1 MLQLKV
7 MGRPLCDFKALEA
20 IDNKIRECCDSGL
33 LMFTLCAYL
42 FVHCSYMGVEM
53 SSMQLR
59 TLTFAVSIALAGAA
73 MAQEADGRTR
83 FILAASWQPAFCQT
97 NQKKAECASQTGER
111 HDATNFSLHG
121 LWPMRQDYCGVSD
134 DQKAADKDGKWAAL
148 PEVTLSA
155 ETQAALAKAMP
166 GTQSG
171 LERHEWTKH
180 GTCTKMSAE
189 DYFGV
194 GLHLVGAL
202 NASAVRDLF
211 AANIGKTVKS
221 DAIKAAFDKS
231 FGPGAGDRV
240 KMSCRRAG
248 NVRMISELTIGL
260 SQDAGTA
267 SAKSGALGDLIQG
280 AGKTSFGCDEG
291 VVDAAGF

>member
-1 MLQLKV
+1 
-7 MGRPLCDFKALEA
+7 
-20 IDNKIRECCDSGL
+20 
-33 LMFTLCAYL
+33 
-42 FVHCSYMGVEM
+42 M

-59 TLTFAVSIALAGAA
+59 TFTFAVSMILAGAA
-73 MAQEADGRTR
+73 VAQEAEGRTR

-97 NQKKAECASQTGER
+97 NQKKPECASQTGER

-134 DQKAADKDGKWAAL
+134 DQKAADKDGKWDTL
-148 PEVTLSA
+148 PDVALSA
-155 ETQAALAKAMP
+155 ETQASLAKAMP

-171 LERHEWTKH
+171 LERHEWIKH
-180 GTCTKMSAE
+180 GTCTKMSVE
-189 DYFGV
+189 EYFGV
-194 GLHLVGAL
+194 GVHLVEAL

-211 AANIGKTVKS
+211 AANIGKTVK
-221 DAIKAAFDKS
+221 AEAVKAAFDKS
-231 FGPGAGDRV
+231 FGPGAGERV

-248 NVRMISELTIGL
+248 NARVISELTIGL
-260 SQDAGTA
+260 SADAGTA
-267 SAKSGALGDLIQG
+267 SAKSAGLADLIQG

>member
-1 MLQLKV
+1 M
-7 MGRPLCDFKALEA
+7 
-20 IDNKIRECCDSGL
+20 I
-33 LMFTLCAYL
+33 
-42 FVHCSYMGVEM
+42 
-53 SSMQLR
+53 SMQLR
-59 TLTFAVSIALAGAA
+59 SLAFAVSMVLAGAA
-73 MAQEADGRTR
+73 TAQEGGGRTR

-111 HDATNFSLHG
+111 PDATNFSLHG
-121 LWPMRQDYCGVSD
+121 LWPMKQDYCGVSD
-134 DQKAADKDGKWAAL
+134 DQKSVDKDGDWNKL
-148 PEVTLSA
+148 PAVTLAS

-171 LERHEWTKH
+171 LDRHEWVKH

-194 GLHLVGAL
+194 SMHLLTAL

-211 AANIGKTVKS
+211 AANIGKTVKAE
-221 DAIKAAFDKS
+221 AIKAAFDKS

-267 SAKSGALGDLIQG
+267 SAKTAALGDLIQG
-280 AGKTSFGCDEG
+280 AGKTSFGCNEG

>member
-1 MLQLKV
+1 
-7 MGRPLCDFKALEA
+7 
-20 IDNKIRECCDSGL
+20 
-33 LMFTLCAYL
+33 
-42 FVHCSYMGVEM
+42 M

-59 TLTFAVSIALAGAA
+59 TLTFAVSMVLAGAA
-73 MAQEADGRTR
+73 VAQEAGGRTR

-111 HDATNFSLHG
+111 PDATNFSLHG
-121 LWPMRQDYCGVSD
+121 LWPMRQDYCGVSAE
-134 DQKAADKDGKWAAL
+134 QKAADKDGNWNTL

-155 ETQAALAKAMP
+155 ETKAALAKAMP

-194 GLHLVGAL
+194 GVHLLGAL
-202 NASAVRDLF
+202 NTSAVRDLF
-211 AANIGKTVKS
+211 AANIGKPVKAE
-221 DAIKAAFDKS
+221 AIKAAFDKS
-231 FGPGAGDRV
+231 FGPGAGERV
-240 KMSCRRAG
+240 KMSCRRVG
-248 NVRMISELTIGL
+248 NVKMVSGLTIGL
-260 SQDAGTA
+260 SEAAGTA
-267 SAKSGALGDLIQG
+267 SAKSAGLADLIQG

>member
-1 MLQLKV
+1 M
-7 MGRPLCDFKALEA
+7 
-20 IDNKIRECCDSGL
+20 ISI
-33 LMFTLCAYL
+33 
-42 FVHCSYMGVEM
+42 
-53 SSMQLR
+53 QLR
-59 TLTFAVSIALAGAA
+59 SLTFAVSMVLAGAA
-73 MAQEADGRTR
+73 VAQEAEGRTR

-134 DQKAADKDGKWAAL
+134 DQKATDKNGKWDTL
-148 PEVTLSA
+148 PAVALSA
-155 ETQAALAKAMP
+155 EMQAALAKAMP

-171 LERHEWTKH
+171 LERHEWIKH
-180 GTCTKMSAE
+180 GTCTKMSVE

-194 GLHLVGAL
+194 SVHLVDAL

-211 AANIGKTVKS
+211 AANIGKTVKA

-248 NVRMISELTIGL
+248 NVRVISELTIGL
-260 SQDAGTA
+260 SADAGAA
-267 SAKSGALGDLIQG
+267 SAKTAGLGDLIKG